1 MTASGTEPS
10 PPTVAPPPDGIDGT
24 VGWLMVVA
32 TLVATFV
39 IFGVAYSFGTF
50 FSAMAEEFDA
60 GNGATAFMFGLTI
73 FFLFSL
79 SVVTGRWADRVGPRP
94 VVIVGAAT
102 LGAGLLATSWVHH
115 LWLGYVTYGL
125 GIGVAV
131 ACCYVPMVS
140 QVSGWFDRRRAIA
153 LGVAVSGIGLGTLI
167 GPPVAAQLID
177 AMGWRATYRLF
188 AAIGT
193 VTLLA
198 VAVVCRRAPAATGA
212 AALPLRRLFAI
223 ATFRRLYGAGLLMG
237 LSLFVPFVFLVP
249 YAKDRGI
256 AAGTAAWLVSLL
268 GVGSVGG
275 RLVLGTLGSRLGVMR
290 LYQVACTVMGGSFL
304 IWLIAGSSLL
314 LMGTFAVVLGV
325 SYGGYVALSPAVC
338 AHLFGLSGLG
348 AVIGALY
355 TSSGIGGL
363 VGPYLAGRVIDIT
376 GSYAIA
382 IGVALALASGATAL
396 LWSIGSGAEPAGR

>member
-50 FSAMAEEFDA
+50 VSAMAEEFDA